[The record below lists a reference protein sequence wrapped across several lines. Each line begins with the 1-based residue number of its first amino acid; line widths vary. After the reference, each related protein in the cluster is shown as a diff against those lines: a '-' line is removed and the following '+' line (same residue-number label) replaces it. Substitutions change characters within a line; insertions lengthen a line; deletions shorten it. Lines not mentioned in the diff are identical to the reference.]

1 MDLNDLAKNPDQIK
15 SLIGVLQGLLDI
27 AQQNNQSNEIQEETK
42 EEPVLNSKI
51 KTKGSRKISK
61 EKTLNKFEKMSE
73 YRMHK
78 DDVQIDKTLAK
89 HPPVSRMREFEMVDV
104 VCRICGKKET
114 INPSILYD
122 SKSRYKCNNC
132 STQAG

>member
-1 MDLNDLAKNPDQIK
+1 MDLNDLAKNPEQIK
-15 SLIGVLQGLLDI
+15 SLINVLQSLLDATSI
-27 AQQNNQSNEIQEETK
+27 TNSPEKTE

-51 KTKGSRKISK
+51 KTKGSRKINK
-61 EKTLNKFEKMSE
+61 EKTVNKFEKMSE
-73 YRMHK
+73 FRMHK
-78 DDVQIDKTLAK
+78 DDIEVDKTLAK

-114 INPSILYD
+114 VNPSILYD

>member
-15 SLIGVLQGLLDI
+15 TLISVLQSLLPTEDKEN
-27 AQQNNQSNEIQEETK
+27 ATEET
-42 EEPVLNSKI
+42 PQNQKI
-51 KTKGSRKISK
+51 KTRGPRK
-61 EKTLNKFEKMSE
+61 KTDSQKSINKFEKMSE
-73 YRMHK
+73 FAMHK
-78 DDVQIDKTLAK
+78 DDIAIDKALSK
-89 HPPVSRMREFEMVDV
+89 HPPVGRMREFEMVDV

-114 INPSILYD
+114 INPSLLFD

>member
-1 MDLNDLAKNPDQIK
+1 MDLNDLAKNPEQIK
-15 SLIGVLQGLLDI
+15 SLINVLQSLLDATSI
-27 AQQNNQSNEIQEETK
+27 TNSPEKTE

-51 KTKGSRKISK
+51 KTKGSRKINK
-61 EKTLNKFEKMSE
+61 EKIVNKFEKMSE
-73 YRMHK
+73 FRMHK
-78 DDVQIDKTLAK
+78 DDIEIDKTLAK

-114 INPSILYD
+114 VNPSILYD

>member
-15 SLIGVLQGLLDI
+15 SLINVLQGLLEMT
-27 AQQNNQSNEIQEETK
+27 NNASKTSSDEIE
-42 EEPVLNSKI
+42 EEPVVNSKI
-51 KTKGSRKISK
+51 KTKGSRKIIK
-61 EKTLNKFEKMSE
+61 ENTVNKFEKMSE
-73 YRMHK
+73 FQMHK
-78 DDVQIDKTLAK
+78 DDVKVDKTLSV

-114 INPSILYD
+114 VNPSLVD